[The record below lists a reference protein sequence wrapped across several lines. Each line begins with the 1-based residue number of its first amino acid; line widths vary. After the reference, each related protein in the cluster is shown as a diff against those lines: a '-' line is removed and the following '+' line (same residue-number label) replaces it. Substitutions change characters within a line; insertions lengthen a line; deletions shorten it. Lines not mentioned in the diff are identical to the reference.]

1 MSCGWR
7 RLGGDSPRSEDSED
21 GEDTIVALL
30 EREAELAAVEGQLAR
45 LCAATPGVSDDERAR
60 VLTLTGAAGL
70 GKTALLYETAA
81 RAAARGCTVL
91 YARGSE
97 QEQESGFHVL
107 RALLEPVLP
116 LLDAHTQG
124 GGTHLAAAA
133 VGLREPACA
142 VGPPPHA
149 VYRALDHLLG
159 RLAAHLAARAA
170 PLVVLVD
177 DVHWADSASS
187 AWLTRFIPR
196 APTLPLLCVIAYDP
210 GEARPELAEL
220 RNAAEGAQ
228 QPHALEALSAHA
240 VDTLV
245 RAAFEGGPDEPLF
258 GGETS
263 FAQECRTLTAGNPLA
278 VTRLLDRVGEAGLK
292 PYRDCLPRLAELA
305 PTVCGPG
312 FHDHLQGFGPDCVRL
327 CWAVAVLGAAAT
339 LPLATRV
346 AGLGAQ
352 TARRAAD
359 TLRRAQV
366 LDMPPRTP
374 DGTPPADEEAVCF
387 THPSFAGEVYRAIP
401 SGLRTA
407 LHGQTAATLALTRP
421 GHLASAHHLLE
432 VHPDADSTV
441 VAELRRAA
449 RAYAGAGAPEAAHRC
464 LGRALSEPPARRDR
478 PLLLYELASA
488 ALRSG
493 CPAGAV
499 HHLRAA
505 LAEPDCDAP
514 VRERATR
521 LLALAEQRSADRCPL
536 G

>member
-1 MSCGWR
+1 M
-7 RLGGDSPRSEDSED
+7 
-21 GEDTIVALL
+21 ALW
-30 EREAELAAVEGQLAR
+30 EREAELAAIEAQLTR
-45 LCAATPGVSDDERAR
+45 LCASSPSACDDDRAR
-60 VLTLTGAAGL
+60 VLALTGATGL

-81 RAAARGCTVL
+81 RASARGCTVV

-107 RALLEPVLP
+107 RALWEPVLP
-116 LLDAHTQG
+116 LLDAHAPDDRS
-124 GGTHLAAAA
+124 HLAAAA
-133 VGLREPACA
+133 VGLSAPACA

-149 VYRALDHLLG
+149 VYRAIDQLLA

-177 DVHWADSASS
+177 DVHWADPASL
-187 AWLTRFIPR
+187 AWLTRFLPR
-196 APTLPLLCVIAYDP
+196 APTLPLLCVLAYDP
-210 GEARPELAEL
+210 REARPELAEL
-220 RNAAEGAQ
+220 PNAAGGAPQ
-228 QPHALEALSAHA
+228 HHALDALSAHA
-240 VDTLV
+240 VDALV
-245 RAAFEGGPDEPLF
+245 RAAFEGASEEPLF
-258 GGETS
+258 GGDTS

-278 VTRLLDRVGEAGLK
+278 VTRLLDRAGEAGLK
-292 PYRDCLPRLAELA
+292 PHRDSLPRLAELA

-346 AGLGAQ
+346 AGLGARA
-352 TARRAAD
+352 ARRAAD

-432 VHPDADSTV
+432 VHPDADPTV

-449 RAYAGAGAPEAAHRC
+449 RAYARAGAPEAAHRC
-464 LGRALSEPPARRDR
+464 LGRALSEPPARQDR

-493 CPAGAV
+493 APAGAV

-514 VRERATR
+514 VRSRATR
-521 LLALAEQRSADRCPL
+521 LLALAERRSADR
-536 G
+536 